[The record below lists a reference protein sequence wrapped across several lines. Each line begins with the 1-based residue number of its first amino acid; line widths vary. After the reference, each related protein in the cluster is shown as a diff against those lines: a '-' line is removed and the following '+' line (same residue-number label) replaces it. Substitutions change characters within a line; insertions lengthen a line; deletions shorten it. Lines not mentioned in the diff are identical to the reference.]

1 MKTISAF
8 MLERFRL
15 GELSPE
21 DQQMVTQALAFD
33 EGLRNR
39 LNELDESDRELRL
52 RYPFESFLP
61 ENANSNLRRVSGDAA
76 FGERHLRFAMT
87 KKRLTRLA
95 LVAAVA
101 LVVAVPAFRFVSS
114 QMETRGGIA
123 VAVAPQGL
131 SEVFPTDRT
140 KGQMFAD
147 SELAIYLKGNQEIM
161 LPNQTVLG
169 EGNTVQLAYTVP
181 AESEHYGVIFSI
193 DGRSV
198 VTVHYPYRNGQ
209 SSLLVS
215 GRRTF
220 LSEAYILDDAPDHEV
235 FVFVVS
241 EEPLNVDQVL
251 RGAYQIAGEPET
263 PIIEEKCKAVFA
275 HYGVKTVTILKN

>member
-1 MKTISAF
+1 MKTISTF
-8 MLERFRL
+8 MLERYRL

-21 DQQMVTQALAFD
+21 DQQAVTEALVLD
-33 EGLRNR
+33 QGLKDR

-52 RYPFESFLP
+52 RYPAASFLP
-61 ENANSNLRRVSGDAA
+61 HNAA
-76 FGERHLRFAMT
+76 FGERRLRFART
-87 KKRLTRLA
+87 RKRLTRLA

-101 LVVAVPAFRFVSS
+101 VASTAILVGAVPAFRFISAWL
-114 QMETRGGIA
+114 ETRGGIA
-123 VAVAPQGL
+123 VAAAPQGL
-131 SEVFPTDRT
+131 SEVFPADRA
-140 KGQMFAD
+140 KGQTLAG
-147 SELAIYLKGNQEIM
+147 SELAVYLKGNQEIM
-161 LPNQTVLG
+161 LPDQAVLE

-181 AESEHYGVIFSI
+181 AESDHYGVIFSI

-198 VTVHYPYRNGQ
+198 VTMHYPYRSGQ

-220 LSEAYILDDAPDHEV
+220 LNEAYILDDPPDHEV

-251 RGAYQIAGEPET
+251 RGAYQIASEPET
-263 PIIEEKCKAVFA
+263 LVIEEKCKTVFA